1 MENYYISRDG
11 IKDYQR
17 NNRPL
22 LGDGVQEFA
31 PAIGTAMLDGT
42 ICDIYLVNESGQLVG
57 RPVLVIACDANT
69 SLCLGYS
76 LLWEGGTYSLQTLML
91 NILEDK
97 VGVTSFMVGNQ
108 GGFDSM
114 VLKALRELKQV
125 YPHICY
131 NVVLAYMPGEKQEY
145 EFYDPTETFLPEGIE
160 TAPKRFAISWRNKWM
175 VRESQ
180 LVVCYISHSW
190 GGAAQFVEYAE
201 KQGKEII
208 NLATKD

>member
-1 MENYYISRDG
+1 MICSFFG
-11 IKDYQR
+11 HKDTPSSVYPKLMDTLKALIT
-17 NNRPL
+17 NR
-22 LGDGVQEFA
+22 
-31 PAIGTAMLDGT
+31 
-42 ICDIYLVNESGQLVG
+42 
-57 RPVLVIACDANT
+57 
-69 SLCLGYS
+69 
-76 LLWEGGTYSLQTLML
+76 
-91 NILEDK
+91 
-97 VGVTSFMVGNQ
+97 GVTSFMVGNQ

-160 TAPKRFAISWRNKWM
+160 SAAIRFSISWRNKWM

-180 LVVCYISHSW
+180 LVVSYITHSW

-201 KQGKEII
+201 KQGKVII
-208 NLATKD
+208 NLVNRN